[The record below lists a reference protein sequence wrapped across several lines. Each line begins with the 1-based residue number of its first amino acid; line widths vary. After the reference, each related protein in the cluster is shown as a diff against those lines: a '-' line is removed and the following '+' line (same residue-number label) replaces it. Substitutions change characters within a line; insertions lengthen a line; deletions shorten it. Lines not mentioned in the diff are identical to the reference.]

1 MIEPVVSGVAAFAA
15 TNFDDLFLLILWF
28 SRARSDP
35 RAERMIIA
43 GQYLGFSLLILISVL
58 VYIGTLLV
66 PREYVGL
73 LGILPITLGL
83 RELLSLRRRGGEE
96 AEVLEADA
104 PPGNV
109 PRVLRSRLFHW
120 LDPDAAAVAV
130 VTVANGSDNLAVYPP
145 LFAAGGV
152 ARMIV
157 IILVLLVMVG
167 VWCALADRL
176 AEHPLTAAP
185 LRKYGPVVMPFVL
198 IGIGLL
204 ILIESGA
211 FRVLALQ

>member
-35 RAERMIIA
+35 RAERMIVA
-43 GQYLGFSLLILISVL
+43 GQYLGFSILVLVSVL
-58 VYIGTLLV
+58 AYIGTLLI
-66 PREYVGL
+66 PGEYVGL
-73 LGILPITLGL
+73 LGILPIILGL
-83 RELLSLRRRGGEE
+83 RELVSLRRRAGEE
-96 AEVLEADA
+96 AEVLEADD
-104 PPGNV
+104 PRGNV

-120 LDPDAAAVAV
+120 LDPHAAAVAA

-152 ARMIV
+152 TRMLV
-157 IILVLLVMVG
+157 IIVVLFVMVG
-167 VWCALADRL
+167 VWCFLADRL
-176 AEHPLTAAP
+176 AEHPVTAAP

-198 IGIGLL
+198 IGIGVL

-211 FRVLALQ
+211 LRILGLR

>member
-1 MIEPVVSGVAAFAA
+1 MIEAVVSGVAAFAA
-15 TNFDDLFLLILWF
+15 TNFDDLFLLMLWF
-28 SRARSDP
+28 SRARDDP

-43 GQYLGFSLLILISVL
+43 GQYLGFSVLVLVSVVGYVGALLI
-58 VYIGTLLV
+58 

-73 LGILPITLGL
+73 LGILPIILGV
-83 RELLSLRRRGGEE
+83 RGLLALRRRTIEE
-96 AEVLEADA
+96 AEPLDA
-104 PPGNV
+104 EDRRGKV
-109 PRVLRSRLFHW
+109 PDFLRSRLFRW
-120 LDPDAAAVAV
+120 LDPQAAAVAV

-157 IILVLLVMVG
+157 MILVLLVMVG
-167 VWCALADRL
+167 VWCFIADRL
-176 AEHPLTAAP
+176 AEHPVTAAP

-204 ILIESGA
+204 ILVESGA
-211 FRVLALQ
+211 LRLLGLE

>member
-15 TNFDDLFLLILWF
+15 TNFDDLFLLMLWF
-28 SRARSDP
+28 SRGRSDP

-43 GQYLGFSLLILISVL
+43 GQYLGFSVLVLASVL
-58 VYIGTLLV
+58 GYVGTLLV

-73 LGILPITLGL
+73 LGILPIILGL
-83 RELLSLRRRGGEE
+83 RALLSLRRQAREE
-96 AEVLEADA
+96 PE
-104 PPGNV
+104 PPEPDDPRGNV
-109 PRVLRSRLFHW
+109 PRVLRSRLFRW
-120 LDPDAAAVAV
+120 LDHRAAAVAV

-152 ARMIV
+152 TRMIV

-167 VWCALADRL
+167 VWCLVADRL
-176 AEHPLTAAP
+176 AEHPVTAAP

-204 ILIESGA
+204 ILFESEVLG
-211 FRVLALQ
+211 VLALR

>member
-15 TNFDDLFLLILWF
+15 TNFDDLFLLMLWF

-35 RAERMIIA
+35 RAERMIIV
-43 GQYLGFSLLILISVL
+43 GQYLGFSVLVLVSVL
-58 VYIGTLLV
+58 GYVGTLLV

-73 LGILPITLGL
+73 LGILPIILGL
-83 RELLSLRRRGGEE
+83 RGLLERRRRAGEE
-96 AEVLEADA
+96 AEPLEADDSY
-104 PPGNV
+104 GSV
-109 PRVLRSRLFHW
+109 PRVLRSRLFGW
-120 LDPDAAAVAV
+120 LDPHAAAVAV

-152 ARMIV
+152 TRMIV
-157 IILVLLVMVG
+157 IIFVLLVMVG
-167 VWCALADRL
+167 VWCFLADRL
-176 AEHPLTAAP
+176 AEHPVTAAP

-198 IGIGLL
+198 IGIGVL

-211 FRVLALQ
+211 LRALA